1 VCEPTPSGPPS
12 RRAGARYRLRGP
24 HCARPCPSSE
34 EETEPLASVT
44 GADRPRKKIQRKR
57 LAVAPYFT
65 ALLAV
70 LAVLWLSALAGSG
83 WKFPTAK
90 LGLDL
95 QGGLSMTLTAYQQGT
110 DEPPS
115 AETMEQARQIIEN
128 RVNST
133 GVSEP
138 EVFVE
143 GSENIVVNVAG
154 DDIDEEALRDV
165 GAPAELRFRIVTNS
179 TMDTSALEEAL
190 AEETP
195 TDEPT
200 DTASETP
207 TEESSE
213 TATDD
218 ASADPTEETTTED
231 ASGSG
236 QAPTT
241 EDVTLDD
248 VWAKVGP
255 DAAATAQA
263 LTAAPADEATMA
275 LLEPFGE
282 LTPEEVSLLPANV
295 QFFVPQITCEQL
307 DNRPPGA
314 VQQADIEVVACS
326 APEPYSADDPDLT
339 VSYKYLLQPATV
351 LGSDVTQADV
361 GTDQANPNMF
371 VVNVQFSSSGAE
383 NWGALTAENVGSQV
397 AIVLDNEVVS
407 APTINEASTN
417 STQISG
423 DFTADEANQLAD
435 QLNFGSLPTTFVVET
450 INEVTATLGVD
461 QLKAGMIA
469 MMLGLILVFL
479 YSMIYYRLMGFVVLG
494 SLIVATAVLYPAIA
508 LLGSQVGLTLTLA
521 GVAGFVVSIGI
532 TADSFIVYFE
542 RIKEE
547 MAGGR
552 SARSAIPRAWV
563 RARRTILSANAIS
576 MISAVVLYILAIG
589 PVRAF
594 AFSLG
599 ISTIV
604 DVMIVFLFTHPIA
617 EWLSRGRVLNSQA
630 LSGLHTKT
638 APATGDAAAKG

>member
-1 VCEPTPSGPPS
+1 MAAE
-12 RRAGARYRLRGP
+12 
-24 HCARPCPSSE
+24 
-34 EETEPLASVT
+34 T

-57 LAVAPYFT
+57 LPVAPYFV
-65 ALLAV
+65 ALLVV
-70 LAVLWLSALAGSG
+70 LAVLWVSALGGAG
-83 WKFPTAK
+83 WKFPTPK

-95 QGGLSMTLTAYQQGT
+95 QGGLSMTLTAYQQGS
-110 DEPPS
+110 DEPPT
-115 AETMEQARQIIEN
+115 AETMEQARQIIEG

-138 EVFVE
+138 EVYVE
-143 GSENIVVNVAG
+143 GTENIVVNVAG
-154 DDIDEEALRDV
+154 DDIDETALRDV

-179 TMDTSALEEAL
+179 VADTSALEESL

-195 TDEPT
+195 TDEATETPT
-200 DTASETP
+200 AESGETP

-213 TATDD
+213 T
-218 ASADPTEETTTED
+218 PTEETTSED
-231 ASGSG
+231 TSGSG
-236 QAPTT
+236 QAESTDDA
-241 EDVTLDD
+241 DVTLDD

-255 DAAATAQA
+255 DAAAAAQA

-326 APEPYSADDPDLT
+326 APEPATTDDPSLT
-339 VSYKYLLQPATV
+339 FSYKYLLQPATV
-351 LGSDVTQADV
+351 LGSDVTSADV
-361 GTDQANPNMF
+361 GTDQANLNQF
-371 VVNVQFSSSGAE
+371 VVNVQFSSEGADK
-383 NWGALTAENVGSQV
+383 WSALTTEGLGSQV

-407 APTINEASTN
+407 APTIQEVSSN

-423 DFTADEANQLAD
+423 EFTATEANQLAD

-450 INEVTATLGVD
+450 VNEVTATLGVD
-461 QLKAGMIA
+461 QLEAGLIAMIA
-469 MMLGLILVFL
+469 GLILVFL
-479 YSMIYYRLMGFVVLG
+479 YCMVYYRLMGFVVLG
-494 SLIVATAVLYPAIA
+494 SLIVATVGLYPTVA
-508 LLGSQVGLTLTLA
+508 LLGSQMGLTLTLA
-521 GVAGFVVSIGI
+521 GIAGFVVSIGI
-532 TADSFIVYFE
+532 TADSFVVYFE

-552 SARSAIPRAWV
+552 SARSAVPRAWV
-563 RARRTILSANAIS
+563 RARRTILSAAAVS
-576 MISAVVLYILAIG
+576 MLSAVVLYILAIG

-594 AFSLG
+594 AFALG
-599 ISTIV
+599 LSTVV
-604 DVMIVFLFTHPIA
+604 DVLVVYLFTHPIA
-617 EWLSRGRVLNSQA
+617 EWLSRGNLLNKTN

-638 APATGDAAAKG
+638 TPATGDAAAKG

>member
-1 VCEPTPSGPPS
+1 M
-12 RRAGARYRLRGP
+12 
-24 HCARPCPSSE
+24 
-34 EETEPLASVT
+34 ASVT

-57 LAVAPYFT
+57 LAVAPYFV

-70 LAVLWLSALAGSG
+70 LAILWVSALAGSG
-83 WKFPTAK
+83 WKFPTPK

-115 AETMEQARQIIEN
+115 AETMEQARQIIES

-190 AEETP
+190 AEESPSEDPSDGASETP
-195 TDEPT
+195 TAES
-200 DTASETP
+200 SETP
-207 TEESSE
+207 TEEAAE
-213 TATDD
+213 T
-218 ASADPTEETTTED
+218 PTEEATSED
-231 ASGSG
+231 ASGQG
-236 QAPTT
+236 QAPATDDV
-241 EDVTLDD
+241 DVTLDD
-248 VWAKVGP
+248 VWAKVGA

-295 QFFVPQITCEQL
+295 QFFVPQITCTQL

-326 APEPYSADDPDLT
+326 APEPYSADDPDLK
-339 VSYKYLLQPATV
+339 VAYKYLLQPATV

-371 VVNVQFSSSGAE
+371 VVNVQFSASGAE
-383 NWGALTAENVGSQV
+383 SWGALTNENVGSQV

-423 DFTADEANQLAD
+423 DFSADEANQLAD

-450 INEVTATLGVD
+450 VNEVTATLGVD
-461 QLKAGMIA
+461 QLEAGMYA
-469 MMLGLILVFL
+469 MFLGLILVFL
-479 YSMIYYRLMGFVVLG
+479 YSMVYYRLMGFVVLG
-494 SLIVATAVLYPAIA
+494 SLIVASAVLYPAIA

-563 RARRTILSANAIS
+563 RARRTIMSANAIS